1 MTFREL
7 LEGYK
12 AGTLTDDERYLVEQ
26 ELEKSEAINDYLA
39 EEIEKSIGYETE
51 LDCVAANDNVKLE
64 KSIRRTVN
72 RRLATIVAISVAF
85 VFVINFFIQNIVSP
99 IVASKYYDPTK
110 KTGLKYSE
118 DLLFDLRAITEV
130 SMPGYE
136 MTIFSNAENLGF
148 GKYNLTFT
156 RKNIF
161 TKEKVTVNT
170 QINKNMRVGSYEDF
184 FIRDYFVFREF
195 WDVKEGSDEYKTALD
210 WQKSFSNTEIE
221 HVRELP
227 STTYISA
234 WVRFP
239 NDLSMKELYKVIET
253 YKNINFNW
261 VAIRTAKEQGQQLM
275 GFLTDPSGSMVTSE
289 TVDEEKYPGF
299 QMFNIFHL
307 TGEYD
312 YNSFIGQMANM
323 YETHFTSL
331 IKYLVDHKRAVSAL
345 VGNSKNYDYKS
356 VLDYINQNGISTY
369 GALIYGEADDMLELY
384 DSGTIMT
391 FDIDNV
397 LASKY
402 IQ

>member
-72 RRLATIVAISVAF
+72 KRLATIVAISVAF

-156 RKNIF
+156 RKNLF

-170 QINKNMRVGSYEDF
+170 QINKNMRVGRYEDF

-195 WDVKEGSDEYKTALD
+195 WDVKEGSDEYKTTLD

-227 STTYISA
+227 GTTYISA

-275 GFLTDPSGSMVTSE
+275 GFLTDPSGSMITSE

-307 TGEYD
+307 SGEYD
-312 YNSFIGQMANM
+312 YDSFVANMANM